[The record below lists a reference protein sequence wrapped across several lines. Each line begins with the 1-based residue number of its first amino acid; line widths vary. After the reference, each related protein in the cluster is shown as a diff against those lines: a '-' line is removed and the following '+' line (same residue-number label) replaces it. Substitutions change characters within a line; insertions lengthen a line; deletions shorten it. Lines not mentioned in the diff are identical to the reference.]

1 MSEPRADESTTRVGD
16 EPAPDRSV
24 RGSLRKGDS
33 VDRFVVLE
41 WIGRGGAGE
50 VYRAYDPD
58 LDRRVAIKVL
68 WRLAD
73 DLVGARARL
82 LHEAR
87 ALARLRH
94 PCVVQ
99 VFDAGVDGERV
110 FLAME
115 YLQGSTLAAWL
126 RSSPRTWQA
135 TAQVLLAAGQGL
147 AAAHD
152 AGLLHRDVKPTNVI
166 VTDAGRVC
174 MIDFGLAEPH
184 DAGADRP
191 THTSS
196 AARGPNG
203 TPAYLAP
210 ELYDGVAP
218 SIASDVFSFC
228 VTAWEALFGARPWSA
243 DDEVELTAR
252 KRQGPPATGRT
263 TVARGVVE
271 ALRRG
276 LAADPATRTS
286 SLAPVLA
293 AIERAIAPRARRWL
307 AAAML
312 GLAGVGIAAWVLRPG
327 PCADAGVAADVA
339 ADAIWNVVTRTATR
353 DALLAGATPFAGD
366 VWLHLE
372 PALDGHVARW
382 TAARADAC
390 AATYERHEQS
400 SELFDARIAC
410 LDRQLG
416 ALESLL
422 GLYAGADAEIAGR
435 AVDMLA
441 ALDPASHCDR
451 EALQRA
457 RGHAVAPE
465 HAAVLDRARV
475 LESAARY
482 HDAMVLID
490 ELLASGIEEGD
501 DAWLEA
507 TYLRGRLL
515 DRTGDPRSALRLLED
530 LHWRAEIAGAD
541 LLAAK
546 AAVYVAFELAAVEG
560 RPADALQWAPHA
572 RAAIERA
579 GDDAALRATLLENE
593 GTAHLAQLDG
603 DAALQ
608 RYEAALEIREEL
620 AFRDP
625 LGLLSTLGSIGI
637 LLEELHRYD
646 EALAMGQRAL
656 ALAQSI
662 VGDAH
667 PHTARSHDNL
677 GTTLLRMGRVDEA
690 LVHLERAL
698 EIRRAALGAA
708 HPLVALSS
716 SHLGLA
722 HLDQGDPA
730 RAVEHYRR
738 AVELGAAAEV
748 SATLQLRYRE
758 GLAHSLDAA
767 GHREEALEHARVAH
781 EGLRASFGATHPE
794 VEGLRALIERLDDAV
809 AP

>member
-16 EPAPDRSV
+16 EPALDRSV

-73 DLVGARARL
+73 DVVGARARL

-115 YLQGSTLAAWL
+115 YLQGPTLAAWL

-184 DAGADRP
+184 DPDTDRAAR
-191 THTSS
+191 TSS

-210 ELYDGVAP
+210 DLYDGVAP
-218 SIASDVFSFC
+218 SVASDVFSFC
-228 VTAWEALFGARPWSA
+228 VMAWEALFGARPWSA
-243 DDEVELTAR
+243 DDEIDLLAR
-252 KRQGPPATGRT
+252 KRQGPPAIGRT

-276 LAADPATRTS
+276 LVADPATRTS

-307 AAAML
+307 MAGTL
-312 GLAGVGIAAWVLRPG
+312 GLAGVGIAAWALRPG
-327 PCADAGVAADVA
+327 PCAEAGEA
-339 ADAIWNVVTRTATR
+339 ADAVWNVVTRAAVR
-353 DALLAGATPFAGD
+353 DGLLAGATPFAPD
-366 VWLHLE
+366 VWLYVG
-372 PALDGHVARW
+372 PAIDEHVARW
-382 TAARADAC
+382 TAARVDAC
-390 AATYERHEQS
+390 AASYERHEQS
-400 SELFDARIAC
+400 PELFDARIAC
-410 LDRQLG
+410 FDRQLA
-416 ALESLL
+416 ALDSMLA
-422 GLYAGADAEIAGR
+422 LYASGDPEIAAR

-441 ALDPASHCDR
+441 ALDPASSCDR
-451 EALQRA
+451 EALLRA

-465 HAAVLDRARV
+465 HAAVLDRVRV

-482 HDAMVLID
+482 HDAMVLVD
-490 ELLASGIEEGD
+490 ELLASGI
-501 DAWLEA
+501 DADADARLEA
-507 TYLRGRLL
+507 DYLRGRLL
-515 DRTGDPRSALRLLED
+515 DRTGDPRGALRLLED

-572 RAAIERA
+572 QAAIERA
-579 GDDAALRATLLENE
+579 GDDGTLRATLLENE

-603 DAALQ
+603 DTALQ
-608 RYEAALEIREEL
+608 RYEAALAIREEL

-698 EIRRAALGAA
+698 EIRRAALGDA

-722 HLDQGDPA
+722 HLDRGDPA

-738 AVELGAAAEV
+738 AVELGAAAQV
-748 SATLQLRYRE
+748 SVTSQLRYRE

-767 GHREEALEHARVAH
+767 GHRDEALEHARVAH

-794 VEGLRALIERLDDAV
+794 VEGLRALIERLEVVDVV